1 MFDWCIMRFDAK
13 NVCRVLFLVLIVSVL
28 VFSDGQLAAQEP
40 KVSQPAVAEKE
51 KPPALPG
58 LADLI
63 PLATELSG
71 RLAVLENKIA
81 AGLNVS
87 ELEKRF
93 FKITENLED
102 YSAQLEKLKASGDY
116 RYSQLVQLK
125 TAVEGEAASLGKV
138 SKGLT
143 EEIRRLGDARE
154 QWLTK
159 QKQWQEWQSAL
170 LKDEPLTEVKSTFVQ
185 AQATID
191 KALNLILQK
200 LKPMLAV
207 QKKVGNI
214 QAKIETVSA
223 DTDGLISALRGGVLI
238 DSSPPMFS
246 SKYFSQFSS
255 ELGHRTQKGLDQAS
269 WSPTP
274 FLALNGW
281 VVLLQFLL
289 SIFLI
294 ITIFRNRHKLQD
306 SERWRFVARRPFS
319 IGLFV
324 SYVTLTPFY
333 EGSPT
338 TWYFPLVAIIAIS
351 FARLI
356 AGLIEVSWKKHF
368 VYGLVIFLLATRV
381 LQLVTLPLPLY
392 RLFIALAA
400 LVGLVLCLWWSWVRG
415 RRGDSP
421 FYTWALRLGALFLL
435 VVLTAEIWGKASL
448 AEYLLDCAL
457 RTITALISLWLFM
470 QLVHGGLEWTFK
482 KSPLRRVTP
491 LRDNAATITRKLA
504 LFIDVIIGALM
515 LSAVLVIWRIDS
527 STAEAMK
534 AIFSFG
540 FTLGSQRISVG
551 LVVAAGGIIYGAFVI
566 SWIIQKL
573 LVDEVLANR
582 QVDLGVRLS
591 IGRLVHYALILIGL
605 LLALVELGFELTKIT
620 IILSALG
627 VGIGFGLQGIVN
639 NFVSGLVLLFER
651 PIKVGDYIQLGE
663 QWATIQKIGLRA
675 TVVQTWDRSEIVVPN
690 SDLVSNQVTNW
701 TLSDRMSRI
710 IIPVGVEYGSDVPLV
725 KETLEKCAMAS
736 SKVLRMPEPQILFL
750 RFGES
755 SLDFELRVWI
765 SDIDERIQLTSDLH
779 QEIDRRFREAGIVIA
794 FPQRDLHVRSVEE
807 SPGSIT
813 KVVEDRRAD
822 LVVVPTKEKDEE
834 GEKYQ

>member
-1 MFDWCIMRFDAK
+1 VRFIVRFDAK
-13 NVCRVLFLVLIVSVL
+13 NVLRVLFLMLIISVL
-28 VFSDGQLAAQEP
+28 VFSGGQLAAQEP
-40 KVSQPAVAEKE
+40 RASQPSVAEKE
-51 KPPALPG
+51 KPPAMPG

-63 PLATELSG
+63 PLAAELSG

-81 AGLNVS
+81 AELDVI
-87 ELEKRF
+87 ELEKSF
-93 FKITENLED
+93 SKITVNLE
-102 YSAQLEKLKASGDY
+102 YHSGQLERLKASGDY
-116 RYSQLVQLK
+116 RYPQLVQLK
-125 TAVEGEAASLGKV
+125 TAVEGEVASLGKA

-143 EEIRRLGDARE
+143 EQIRKLGDAR
-154 QWLTK
+154 QLWLAK
-159 QKQWQEWQSAL
+159 QKQWKEWQSAL
-170 LKDEPLTEVKSTFVQ
+170 LKDEPLTEVKSTFAQ
-185 AQATID
+185 AEATID

-207 QKKVGNI
+207 QKEVGNI

-223 DTDGLISALRGGVLI
+223 DIDGLISALRGGVLVE
-238 DSSPPMFS
+238 SSPPMFS
-246 SKYFSQFSS
+246 SKYFSQFTS
-255 ELGHRTQKGLDQAS
+255 ELGYRTQKGLYQAS
-269 WSPTP
+269 WSPMP
-274 FLALNGW
+274 FLNLNGW
-281 VVLLQFLL
+281 VVLLQILFSLL
-289 SIFLI
+289 LI
-294 ITIFRNRHKLQD
+294 ITIFRNRQKLKD
-306 SERWRFVARRPFS
+306 SERWRFVAKRSFS
-319 IGLFV
+319 TGLFV
-324 SYVTLTPFY
+324 SFVTLMPFY

-338 TWYFPLVAIIAIS
+338 TWYFPLLAVVAIC

-356 AGLIEVSWKKHF
+356 AGLIEVSWKRHF
-368 VYGLVIFLLATRV
+368 VYGLLIFLLTTRV
-381 LQLVTLPLPLY
+381 LQLVALPLPLY
-392 RLFIALAA
+392 RLFIASAA
-400 LVGLVLCLWWSWVRG
+400 LVGLVLCLWWAWVRG

-421 FYTWALRLGALFLL
+421 LYTWALRLGALFLL
-435 VVLTAEIWGKASL
+435 VVFTAEIWGKANL
-448 AEYLLDCAL
+448 AEYLLDSAL
-457 RTITALISLWLFM
+457 RTISAVISLWLFM
-470 QLVHGGLEWTFK
+470 QLVHGGLEWAFN

-491 LRDNAATITRKLA
+491 LRDQAATITRKIA

-515 LSAVLVIWRIDS
+515 LSAVLVIWRIYS
-527 STAEAMK
+527 NTQEAME

-540 FTLGSQRISVG
+540 FTLGSQRISLG
-551 LVVAAGGIIYGAFVI
+551 LVVAAAAIIYGAFVI

-591 IGRLVHYALILIGL
+591 IGRLVHYALILIGF

-663 QWATIQKIGLRA
+663 QWATIRKIGLRA
-675 TVVQTWDRSEIVVPN
+675 TVVETFDRSEIVVPN

-701 TLSDRMSRI
+701 TLSHRMSRI

-725 KETLEKCAMAS
+725 KETLEKCALAS

-807 SPGSIT
+807 SPVSIT
-813 KVVEDRRAD
+813 KPPEERRPD
-822 LVVVPTKEKDEE
+822 LVVVSSKEKDQED
-834 GEKYQ
+834 EKDQ